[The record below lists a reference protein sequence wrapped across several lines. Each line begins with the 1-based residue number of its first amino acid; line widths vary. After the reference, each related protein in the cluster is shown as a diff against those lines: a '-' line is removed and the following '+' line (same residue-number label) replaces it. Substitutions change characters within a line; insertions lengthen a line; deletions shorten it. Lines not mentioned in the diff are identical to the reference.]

1 MSALAIFLL
10 YQPMNFQQWI
20 LVAALGSIVV
30 LPFWIAALFGWTTG
44 GMQLAWQGEI
54 EQLSAC
60 ILHGS
65 QTLIFLWVL
74 CCFIFLYQLMDSR
87 LFSIHLNTSK
97 LSLEVPKKMQR
108 PINRL
113 SIGPIKLQT

>member
-10 YQPMNFQQWI
+10 YQPMTFQQWI

-54 EQLSAC
+54 E
-60 ILHGS
+60 
-65 QTLIFLWVL
+65 
-74 CCFIFLYQLMDSR
+74 
-87 LFSIHLNTSK
+87 
-97 LSLEVPKKMQR
+97 
-108 PINRL
+108 
-113 SIGPIKLQT
+113 

>member
-1 MSALAIFLL
+1 MSALAIFPL

-65 QTLIFLWVL
+65 QTLIFFVGIVL
-74 CCFIFLYQLMDSR
+74 LY
-87 LFSIHLNTSK
+87 FSL
-97 LSLEVPKKMQR
+97 PAD
-108 PINRL
+108 
-113 SIGPIKLQT
+113 G